1 MKNFINIAFLLLLFV
16 FPVSGQELLEG
27 QKRWSAT
34 EKLSLEDYSI
44 KKNYDD
50 AILSQFLISYESK
63 GFDFFKKN
71 LNSRVEN
78 IFIGKGSYIDT
89 TKINNLEKQ
98 LEFQQLQF
106 DLAEIQARKFRK
118 RLFLGKKK
126 LVKGFEVMKLISNE
140 ISNEFAEIRMRFIN
154 ETNNG
159 NNLKVL
165 EVWKSKVK
173 SELKELN
180 EFRFENRK
188 KIKKR
193 D

>member
-1 MKNFINIAFLLLLFV
+1 MKNFINLTFLLLLFV

-44 KKNYDD
+44 KKNYND

-126 LVKGFEVMKLISNE
+126 LVKGFEVMKLISNQ

-193 D
+193 N

>member
-1 MKNFINIAFLLLLFV
+1 MKNFINLTFLLLLFV

-44 KKNYDD
+44 KKNYND

-89 TKINNLEKQ
+89 TKIKNIEKQ

-118 RLFLGKKK
+118 RLFFGKKK

-193 D
+193 N

>member
-1 MKNFINIAFLLLLFV
+1 MRNFINLTVLLLLLV
-16 FPVSGQELLEG
+16 FPVAGQDLLKG
-27 QKRWSAT
+27 QKRWSET
-34 EKLSLEDYSI
+34 EKLSLEDFSI
-44 KKNYDD
+44 KKNYKD

-63 GFDFFKKN
+63 GFDFLRKN

-78 IFIGKGSYIDT
+78 IFVGNGSFIDT
-89 TKINNLEKQ
+89 TKIVNLEKH

-106 DLAEIQARKFRK
+106 DIAEIQARKFRK

-140 ISNEFAEIRMRFIN
+140 ISNEFAEIRMQFIN

-159 NNLKVL
+159 ANLVVL
-165 EVWKSKVK
+165 QEWKIKLQK
-173 SELKELN
+173 ELNELN

-188 KIKKR
+188 KIKR
-193 D
+193 RN

>member
-1 MKNFINIAFLLLLFV
+1 MKNFINLTFLLLLFV

-44 KKNYDD
+44 KKNYND

-89 TKINNLEKQ
+89 TKIKNIEKQ

-118 RLFLGKKK
+118 RLFFGKKK

>member
-1 MKNFINIAFLLLLFV
+1 MKNFINLAFLLLLFV

-44 KKNYDD
+44 KKNYND

-180 EFRFENRK
+180 EFSFENRK

-193 D
+193 N

>member
-1 MKNFINIAFLLLLFV
+1 MKNFINLTFLLLLFV

>member
-1 MKNFINIAFLLLLFV
+1 MKNFINLAFLLLLFV

-44 KKNYDD
+44 KKNYND

-193 D
+193 N

>member
-1 MKNFINIAFLLLLFV
+1 MKNFINLAFLLLLFV

>member
-1 MKNFINIAFLLLLFV
+1 MKNFINLAFLLLLFV

-44 KKNYDD
+44 KKNYND

-78 IFIGKGSYIDT
+78 IFIGKGSYIDI

-154 ETNNG
+154 ETNSG

-173 SELKELN
+173 SELNELN

-193 D
+193 N

>member
-1 MKNFINIAFLLLLFV
+1 MKNFINLAFLLLLFV

-44 KKNYDD
+44 KKNYND

-89 TKINNLEKQ
+89 TKIKNIEKQ

-118 RLFLGKKK
+118 RLFFGKKK

-193 D
+193 N

>member
-1 MKNFINIAFLLLLFV
+1 M
-16 FPVSGQELLEG
+16 
-27 QKRWSAT
+27 
-34 EKLSLEDYSI
+34 
-44 KKNYDD
+44 
-50 AILSQFLISYESK
+50 
-63 GFDFFKKN
+63 
-71 LNSRVEN
+71 
-78 IFIGKGSYIDT
+78 
-89 TKINNLEKQ
+89 
-98 LEFQQLQF
+98 
-106 DLAEIQARKFRK
+106 
-118 RLFLGKKK
+118 GKKK

-193 D
+193 N

>member
-1 MKNFINIAFLLLLFV
+1 MKNFINLAFLLLLFV

-44 KKNYDD
+44 KKNYND

-78 IFIGKGSYIDT
+78 ISIGKGSYIDT
-89 TKINNLEKQ
+89 TKINNIEKQ

-193 D
+193 N